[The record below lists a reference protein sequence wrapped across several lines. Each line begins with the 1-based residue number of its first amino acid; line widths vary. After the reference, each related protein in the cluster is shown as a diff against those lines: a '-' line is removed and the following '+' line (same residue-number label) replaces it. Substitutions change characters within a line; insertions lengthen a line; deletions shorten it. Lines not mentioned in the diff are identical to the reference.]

1 MTDIGERGVQRVYV
15 CVCVFMCVCVHMCVC
30 AVAGSRAGFVS
41 LQVLCMS
48 HVTYD

>member
-1 MTDIGERGVQRVYV
+1 MADIGERGVQRVYV

-41 LQVLCMS
+41 RRVLCMS